1 MRTAVDT
8 NVVSA
13 IWSQEPASVQVATTL
28 GRAKNE
34 GGLVAGAA
42 VYAELLAYPNM
53 TEKLVNGF
61 LEATGI
67 DVDFEFARATWLEA
81 GLRFARYAARR
92 RRAGGGEQR
101 RLLVDFLICA
111 HALVQ
116 ADRLVTLDAKRYQ
129 RDFPELKIIQAGY
142 SL

>member
-1 MRTAVDT
+1 MRTAVNA

-13 IWSQEPASVQVATTL
+13 IWSQEPASVRVATAL

-34 GGLVAGAA
+34 GGLVAAAA
-42 VYAELLAYPNM
+42 VHAELFAYPNM

-67 DVDFEFARATWLEA
+67 DVDFEFARDTWREA
-81 GLRFARYAARR
+81 ELRFARYAARR

-101 RLLVDFLICA
+101 RLLVDFLIGA

-116 ADRLVTLDAKRYQ
+116 ADRLMTLDAKCYQ
-129 RDFPELKIIQAGY
+129 RDFPELKIIQAI
-142 SL
+142 